1 MLSVYFLCL
10 WLQRPGELSNRI
22 EDAKNRFSIKFYIDL
37 VIQKKSQLFF
47 SSKKN
52 NFENKRIKLC
62 DVLVIS
68 KEIPLYLHCKYKG
81 ISFEICNIPEK
92 IDVADF
98 PKLYLHSQMDFCNK
112 PGIYIH
118 LLDHIFRLETVV
130 APNSKKIPLTER
142 VIGPEPLRMP
152 NQPTFSQ
159 QASNSIFQNVFEV

>member
-1 MLSVYFLCL
+1 M
-10 WLQRPGELSNRI
+10 
-22 EDAKNRFSIKFYIDL
+22 
-37 VIQKKSQLFF
+37 
-47 SSKKN
+47 
-52 NFENKRIKLC
+52 
-62 DVLVIS
+62 IS

-142 VIGPEPLRMP
+142 VIGREPLRMP

-159 QASNSIFQNVFEV
+159 QASYAFDLSHFWNAFDASEWFQRGFSESVFLIPNGSGSHLA